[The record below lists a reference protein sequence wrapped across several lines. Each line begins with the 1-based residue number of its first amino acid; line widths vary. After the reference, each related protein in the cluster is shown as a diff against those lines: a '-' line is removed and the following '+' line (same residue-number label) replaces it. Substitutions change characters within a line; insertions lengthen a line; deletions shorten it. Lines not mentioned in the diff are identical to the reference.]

1 MNILYREII
10 YRIIKIDRNEKYT
23 HTRID
28 HFVSIIHKK
37 IQKRRLDFSTYS
49 SIDGRCSTSK
59 NLLPPLND
67 PHKCFLYKESTRA
80 T

>member
-23 HTRID
+23 HTNRPFRI
-28 HFVSIIHKK
+28 IIHEKT
-37 IQKRRLDFSTYS
+37 QKRRLGFSTYS
-49 SIDGRCSTSK
+49 STDGRCSTSK